1 MKKLLRGLLWLVLIV
16 VVAASGVLAAGWWHV
31 RSTASTPIAVNDP
44 PLQLPTD
51 AEGLALGEH
60 LFTTRGC
67 TDCHGEDGA
76 GRLVMDAGPLG
87 RFVAANITP
96 QVLIAQGYDAD
107 RIAAAIR
114 HGVRADGTPLL
125 FMPSPDY
132 HELSD
137 RDVAA
142 MVAHMATLTPSAQ
155 DPGASH
161 VGPLGWVLGL
171 FGKFPIFPATSLDHT
186 PRARAA
192 VEPAISVAYG
202 EYVGRMCAG
211 CHGANYAGGPPLAPG
226 TPPVADLRPS
236 ALKGWTEAD
245 FLRALR
251 EGKRPDGSDID
262 PFMPWN
268 MTSRMTDTE
277 LRALWAFLSQLPS
290 G

>member
-1 MKKLLRGLLWLVLIV
+1 M
-16 VVAASGVLAAGWWHV
+16 
-31 RSTASTPIAVNDP
+31 
-44 PLQLPTD
+44 
-51 AEGLALGEH
+51 
-60 LFTTRGC
+60 
-67 TDCHGEDGA
+67 
-76 GRLVMDAGPLG
+76 
-87 RFVAANITP
+87 
-96 QVLIAQGYDAD
+96 
-107 RIAAAIR
+107 
-114 HGVRADGTPLL
+114 
-125 FMPSPDY
+125 
-132 HELSD
+132 
-137 RDVAA
+137 
-142 MVAHMATLTPSAQ
+142 
-155 DPGASH
+155 
-161 VGPLGWVLGL
+161 
-171 FGKFPIFPATSLDHT
+171 
-186 PRARAA
+186 
-192 VEPAISVAYG
+192 AYG